1 MVFSGHVDWPF
12 AFGVLGNIISFIV
25 FLSPMPT
32 FYKMYKK
39 RSTEGYQSIPYVVG
53 LFSALLWIYYALVK
67 AQNTTLLITINAFGC
82 FIETIYIAFFL
93 VYSSNNTRMRTSKVL
108 VLFVGAGSAAIVGVT
123 QYLFKGAV
131 RVEVVGWICLVFAL
145 CVFVAP
151 LCILR
156 QVIKTKSVENMPLLL
171 SLFLTVSAV
180 VWFFYGFF
188 QKDMNITVPN
198 VLGFFF
204 GIVQIGL
211 YVMYKDKKKEMA
223 KDGEVGKLPP
233 AVVILDNNTA
243 INNDDDENNCRPK
256 QQQVVGT
263 ELTHEQIID
272 IVKLIQK
279 SAAHHLQLQP
289 AAAAAPRLQS
299 VEA

>member
-1 MVFSGHVDWPF
+1 MVFSGHVNWPF

-67 AQNTTLLITINAFGC
+67 AHNTTLLITINAFGC

-93 VYSSNNTRMRTSKVL
+93 VYSTHNTRMHTTKVL
-108 VLFVGAGSAAIVGVT
+108 VLFVGGGSAAIVGVT
-123 QYLFKGAV
+123 QYLFKGAI

-151 LCILR
+151 LGILR

-171 SLFLTVSAV
+171 SVFLTLSAV
-180 VWFFYGFF
+180 IWFFYGFF

-204 GIVQIGL
+204 GIVQIGV

-223 KDGEVGKLPP
+223 TKDEVGKPQP
-233 AVVILDNNTA
+233 AAVIILEA
-243 INNDDDENNCRPK
+243 DDENNCSSRRK
-256 QQQVVGT
+256 QVVLR
-263 ELTHEQIID
+263 ELSEEQIID

-279 SAAHHLQLQP
+279 SAADHLQLQP
-289 AAAAAPRLQS
+289 AAAPNAAAPRLQS
-299 VEA
+299 VET